1 MWRCAL
7 PPGRVARPLARVL
20 VPPARNRR
28 PDPSLPL
35 RFTTNPSQAPADP
48 EFALLR
54 LLLLAHRPDVVF
66 YPARGVSRGAGSE
79 RRDAILNIL
88 RDASDCLHHR
98 RVDSDSDE
106 DPDDRREP
114 RAPLRAVPLSCPA
127 FDNFDV
133 ALRTLR
139 DFCGGSDANVGAFV
153 ALECQRQIRAAA
165 AVLLAA
171 VPAPGRANEDDG
183 VAHHSATYHHGG
195 ADHQSAPH
203 HHSAPFATDP
213 ARLRELS
220 LDGYLRVDEST
231 LASLGVFA
239 PDPHPSSFVGV
250 RKEWGAHALL
260 DTCVTPR
267 GRRLLAQWFRR
278 PALNLEVLG
287 SRLDAV
293 AFFVR
298 GEGDASRACEAALR
312 AGAGADVDA
321 TLAAMARDPTRGT
334 TSAEEWR
341 KIDAFARMAERL
353 ANEIERC
360 ERETREAREAGG
372 SGAGAGAFPTAI
384 ARFPA
389 LVAPV
394 RHVRAVISAV
404 IDLDRP
410 RARGD
415 AARPFGAA
423 RFASLAADDRD
434 DFDDGYSERARD
446 VGIVRPGA
454 CAELDDARRL
464 LHGLPDLLARATRL
478 ETDRVPRVLRGR
490 GAEDSMT
497 VTRVPGEGF
506 ALAYAGGPMPP
517 DVAEEL
523 GDVDFAF
530 DRVDPRTGAYA
541 AYYRTELTRELTDRL
556 GDASARVAAME
567 RAVLDDARRRVLAD
581 AAAIRACARGAAEI
595 DAALSLAR
603 GAVAHGLVRPTLTEA
618 NVLDVRGARHLLHE
632 AATGVRAVPNDA
644 TCGRG
649 DEMSEK
655 DAIGENANG
664 GARNASN
671 ASNDPNG
678 SYGNPR
684 ARVVVVT
691 GPTMSGKSVYVK
703 SVGLVAYLAHVGS
716 FVPADSA
723 VIGLMDRI
731 FASASSACFDSLA
744 ARDGRSSF
752 ARDVDEASRILHAAS
767 DRSLLILDEFGK
779 GTKTSD
785 GIGLLAGFLRVVS
798 EVPSPPRVF
807 AATHFAEVADP
818 TLVPRNANLRF
829 VTMRVLQ
836 PERDEKVEKVVG
848 SNPAPDANR
857 PEPERERED
866 DAVFLYEVVPGVCDR
881 AFSARCAR
889 EAGLPDAVMRRV
901 DELARADDARRRVA
915 GSIPGGDAFVVK
927 PANVSAASVERE
939 AAAARAVVRLAET
952 DVDAPGALEALA
964 RAFEDAGV

>member
-1 MWRCAL
+1 
-7 PPGRVARPLARVL
+7 
-20 VPPARNRR
+20 
-28 PDPSLPL
+28 
-35 RFTTNPSQAPADP
+35 
-48 EFALLR
+48 
-54 LLLLAHRPDVVF
+54 
-66 YPARGVSRGAGSE
+66 
-79 RRDAILNIL
+79 
-88 RDASDCLHHR
+88 
-98 RVDSDSDE
+98 
-106 DPDDRREP
+106 
-114 RAPLRAVPLSCPA
+114 
-127 FDNFDV
+127 
-133 ALRTLR
+133 
-139 DFCGGSDANVGAFV
+139 
-153 ALECQRQIRAAA
+153 
-165 AVLLAA
+165 
-171 VPAPGRANEDDG
+171 
-183 VAHHSATYHHGG
+183 
-195 ADHQSAPH
+195 
-203 HHSAPFATDP
+203 
-213 ARLRELS
+213 
-220 LDGYLRVDEST
+220 
-231 LASLGVFA
+231 
-239 PDPHPSSFVGV
+239 
-250 RKEWGAHALL
+250 
-260 DTCVTPR
+260 
-267 GRRLLAQWFRR
+267 
-278 PALNLEVLG
+278 
-287 SRLDAV
+287 
-293 AFFVR
+293 
-298 GEGDASRACEAALR
+298 
-312 AGAGADVDA
+312 
-321 TLAAMARDPTRGT
+321 
-334 TSAEEWR
+334 
-341 KIDAFARMAERL
+341 
-353 ANEIERC
+353 
-360 ERETREAREAGG
+360 
-372 SGAGAGAFPTAI
+372 
-384 ARFPA
+384 
-389 LVAPV
+389 
-394 RHVRAVISAV
+394 
-404 IDLDRP
+404 
-410 RARGD
+410 
-415 AARPFGAA
+415 
-423 RFASLAADDRD
+423 
-434 DFDDGYSERARD
+434 
-446 VGIVRPGA
+446 
-454 CAELDDARRL
+454 
-464 LHGLPDLLARATRL
+464 
-478 ETDRVPRVLRGR
+478 
-490 GAEDSMT
+490 MT

-556 GDASARVAAME
+556 GDASERVAALE
-567 RAVLDDARRRVLAD
+567 RAVLADARRRVLAD

-644 TCGRG
+644 TCG
-649 DEMSEK
+649 EE
-655 DAIGENANG
+655 DASGEDANG

-671 ASNDPNG
+671 GSNADPH
-678 SYGNPR
+678 GNPR

-691 GPTMSGKSVYVK
+691 GPTMSGKSMYVK

-731 FASASSACFDSLA
+731 FASASPACFDSIA

-836 PERDEKVEKVVG
+836 PERDEKDETVEG

-857 PEPERERED
+857 PEPERERERQRERED

-889 EAGLPDAVMRRV
+889 EAGLPDAVTRRV

-939 AAAARAVVRLAET
+939 AAAARAVARLAEA